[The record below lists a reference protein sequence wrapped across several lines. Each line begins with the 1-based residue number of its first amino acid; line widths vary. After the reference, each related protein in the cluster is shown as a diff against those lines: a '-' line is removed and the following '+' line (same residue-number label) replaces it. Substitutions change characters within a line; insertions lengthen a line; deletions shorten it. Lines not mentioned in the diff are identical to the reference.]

1 MKKKLIIVFFICVI
15 IWIASLFVNIWLFLG
30 LTILGSFLLLTLL
43 CFLAA
48 NKLVKRTNWWKNKFV
63 GTEQFVSGAGY
74 RDNTIRN
81 YDVINLGSNPAR
93 YAFFYEDVKG
103 QSWATGSQGVD
114 MDLEILRLYHS
125 YLKEGGI
132 VLIPIMPFTSIS
144 PFLKERQ
151 EYWGVDYYLKFA
163 KILDSA
169 QVSNLPYGHKL
180 MRYLS
185 YPLLYDIKSIRYIF
199 RDVLPNYTYLQSEQN
214 MMTLELEA
222 DAAMWIKNWKK
233 EFRLKSLYDVLEDSW
248 TKYYDEAIDTCKT
261 IVDFCIERNLR
272 PILICVP
279 MTSHLANLFP
289 EKVRKYLVTDFVK
302 KVNVHNV
309 PFLDYTADIRFV
321 KDEFYIN
328 SFFMNLRGRK
338 LFTHQV
344 LSDIGLIN

>member
-1 MKKKLIIVFFICVI
+1 MLKRIRLFLAFSLVFWILSFFVSVKLGIIVSIIALISGIGLVVFI
-15 IWIASLFVNIWLFLG
+15 FL
-30 LTILGSFLLLTLL
+30 
-43 CFLAA
+43 
-48 NKLVKRTNWWKNKFV
+48 NKLVKKTNWWKNKFI